1 MTREHS
7 EEFQPDV
14 PRAVSGDPA
23 AAGVS
28 SSEASPDETT
38 QPLAS
43 PVAAEEAST
52 APPGV
57 DSDAGTAAAGVGRV
71 RSGEVTEASAPAPAG
86 SGGGGRV
93 GGSAADPTRMPP
105 RRGAVAIA
113 VLLALLGFS
122 LVVQVKSI
130 STDSSLATTRQE
142 DLVRILSDLE
152 AQEERLR
159 QEIAEL
165 EESQRQLT
173 SGVAGRQAALE
184 EATRQA
190 DELGILAGTL
200 PATGPGLAVRFASDG
215 GKPLRASTIL
225 DAVQELRGAGAE
237 AMQITGANGV
247 TVRVVAS
254 TAFLDVEGGLSAG
267 GKRLTAPYTIAVI
280 GEPNTMR
287 TALNIPGGVVASV
300 RGDGGNV
307 TIEERA
313 VVDVS
318 ALAVPVELRHARPV
332 S

>member
-7 EEFQPDV
+7 DESDRQDPS
-14 PRAVSGDPA
+14 AVSSDR
-23 AAGVS
+23 
-28 SSEASPDETT
+28 
-38 QPLAS
+38 L
-43 PVAAEEAST
+43 AAESMST
-52 APPGV
+52 
-57 DSDAGTAAAGVGRV
+57 D
-71 RSGEVTEASAPAPAG
+71 
-86 SGGGGRV
+86 
-93 GGSAADPTRMPP
+93 ADPTVEIAGPQGSSAGSAGSEAVDAAGGGETRSAASGAARP
-105 RRGAVAIA
+105 RPRGGTVTIA

-122 LVVQVKSI
+122 LVVQVKSN
-130 STDSSLATTRQE
+130 SADSSFATARQE

-173 SGVAGRQAALE
+173 SGVQGRRAALE

-200 PATGPGLAVRFASDG
+200 PASGPGLDVRFVAGS
-215 GKPLRASTIL
+215 KPLRASTIL

-247 TVRVVAS
+247 SVRIIAS
-254 TAFLDVEGGLSAG
+254 TAFLDADDGISAG
-267 GKRLTAPYTIAVI
+267 GKRLTGPYTITVI
-280 GEPNTMR
+280 GDPNTMR

-318 ALAVPVELRHARPV
+318 ALAAPVGLRHARPV

>member
-7 EEFQPDV
+7 EEPGRQDPPAVSSDRRAADSAV
-14 PRAVSGDPA
+14 DAEATVEITGPPGPAAASGAGSAQGAVSGGADGA
-23 AAGVS
+23 GGGETQSAGV
-28 SSEASPDETT
+28 ARLRPR
-38 QPLAS
+38 
-43 PVAAEEAST
+43 
-52 APPGV
+52 G
-57 DSDAGTAAAGVGRV
+57 GT
-71 RSGEVTEASAPAPAG
+71 VT
-86 SGGGGRV
+86 
-93 GGSAADPTRMPP
+93 
-105 RRGAVAIA
+105 IA

-122 LVVQVKSI
+122 LVVQVKSN
-130 STDSSLATTRQE
+130 SADSSFSTARQE

-173 SGVAGRQAALE
+173 SGVQGRRAALE

-200 PATGPGLAVRFASDG
+200 PATGPGLDVRFVAGS
-215 GKPLRASTIL
+215 KPLRASTIL

-247 TVRVVAS
+247 SVRIIAS
-254 TAFLDVEGGLSAG
+254 TAFLDADDGISAG
-267 GKRLTAPYTIAVI
+267 GKRLTGPYTITVI
-280 GEPNTMR
+280 GDPNTMR

-318 ALAVPVELRHARPV
+318 ALAAPVGLRHARPV